1 MAWQGRQSVSNRRYE
16 ARFVDQRRRGDFFL
30 VVFHSSASLNYFDDG
45 PPMEFCDA
53 LPYPSAIC

>member
-45 PPMEFCDA
+45 PPMEF
-53 LPYPSAIC
+53 